1 MIKITKIAIETDRTL
16 KILLREYFEYEFI
29 ETKNYEIDDI
39 LKEGISLLIIDD
51 SIENIESRLKILKKY
66 KIKVILLFLEPDIYI
81 LRKYIKENLI
91 FDFLKKSDYRL
102 IEEIIDFINVKNSKK
117 EKIYIDP
124 NSVKLLVEPK
134 EILYI
139 GYSKIIRK
147 SVIKI
152 DEKEYLSNKSLS
164 EIQALLFKFS
174 EFIRIERSCIIN
186 LARIK
191 EINLKEEILIFD
203 NNEILQLSKKILKRV
218 EMLWLNSN
226 AIIKL

>member
-1 MIKITKIAIETDRTL
+1 MTKIAIETDRTL

-117 EKIYIDP
+117 EKIYIDT

-226 AIIKL
+226 VIIKL

>member
-1 MIKITKIAIETDRTL
+1 MTKIAIETDRTL

-117 EKIYIDP
+117 EKIYIDT

-203 NNEILQLSKKILKRV
+203 NNEVLQLSKKILKRV

>member
-1 MIKITKIAIETDRTL
+1 MTKIAIETDRTL
-16 KILLREYFEYEFI
+16 KILLREYFVDEFI

-117 EKIYIDP
+117 EKIYIDT

>member
-1 MIKITKIAIETDRTL
+1 M
-16 KILLREYFEYEFI
+16 
-29 ETKNYEIDDI
+29 
-39 LKEGISLLIIDD
+39 
-51 SIENIESRLKILKKY
+51 
-66 KIKVILLFLEPDIYI
+66 
-81 LRKYIKENLI
+81 I

-117 EKIYIDP
+117 EKIYIDT

-226 AIIKL
+226 VIIKL

>member
-1 MIKITKIAIETDRTL
+1 MTKIAIETDRTL

-117 EKIYIDP
+117 EKIYIDT

>member
-1 MIKITKIAIETDRTL
+1 MNL
-16 KILLREYFEYEFI
+16 
-29 ETKNYEIDDI
+29 
-39 LKEGISLLIIDD
+39 
-51 SIENIESRLKILKKY
+51 
-66 KIKVILLFLEPDIYI
+66 IYI

-117 EKIYIDP
+117 EKIYIDT

-226 AIIKL
+226 VIIKL

>member
-1 MIKITKIAIETDRTL
+1 MTKIAIETDRTL

-29 ETKNYEIDDI
+29 ETKNYDIDDI

-117 EKIYIDP
+117 EKIYIDT

>member
-1 MIKITKIAIETDRTL
+1 M
-16 KILLREYFEYEFI
+16 
-29 ETKNYEIDDI
+29 
-39 LKEGISLLIIDD
+39 
-51 SIENIESRLKILKKY
+51 
-66 KIKVILLFLEPDIYI
+66 
-81 LRKYIKENLI
+81 
-91 FDFLKKSDYRL
+91 
-102 IEEIIDFINVKNSKK
+102 KNSKK
-117 EKIYIDP
+117 EKIYIDT